1 VHPHHASRSFLRV
14 STGLFVY
21 TSNRLE
27 ELLEALVTVLQR
39 TPLPPLQDETI
50 VVPSQGLSR
59 WLRQQLAQRCG
70 IAAGLQ
76 LPFPGAFVQ
85 QLDQRRAGSGDP
97 FAPDPLLFRL
107 WRLFDDH
114 KLRALFGPAAAYCEQ
129 DPDQQ
134 KRLQLLQRLV
144 RCFDDYQLYRP
155 ELLQQWSAGDDTP
168 AAGPHAQWQARLWR
182 ELLRDAGMLPN
193 ANGPE
198 KPRGRR
204 RPAPTGPLLFPEL
217 GATEGTAD
225 AASAAPDPLA
235 AQRFAR
241 LQQALADGDTA
252 RALQPVRL
260 SVFGAG
266 TLPPAFLELLATL
279 SQHLEVHLFVPTPTA
294 LFTGDVHRLDPDSN
308 ALFARLGT
316 EAREFATLLAR
327 TTERLGAQARLVVD
341 LGEMAS
347 RPAVAD
353 GAPLLLQLQDDIAA
367 LRVRGPDRGPLAQR
381 LRLRA
386 DDDSLRVHVCHSP
399 QRELEVVRDQ
409 ILAAFAAD
417 AELTPDQVLVLVP
430 DIERYAPFAHAVFG
444 PVQEYL
450 PFHVADKSPAK
461 GLPLCTALFAVLQLA
476 QERLEVHDVLHLL
489 EQPAVQQRFG
499 IFASDLPSLRSRCER
514 AGIRWGLDGEA
525 RARQF
530 QVPPFDDN
538 AWRPGLQRL
547 LLGTATGPVHDLVLG
562 QLPVADATSGRD
574 ELLLRFLHF
583 TDTLWAQLQ
592 ALQQPQ
598 PPAQWA
604 LRIEALLEAM
614 FAPAA
619 AEDEQALVL
628 VRAAL
633 AKLRAAADIA
643 RCRAPLHRTV
653 LRDWLDQTLRQQP
666 SPRGFLAG
674 AVTIAA
680 LLPMRTVPVRR
691 LFVCGLDDASFP
703 RRDSPPPFDLIA
715 AARRPGDRSA
725 RLDDRQMF
733 LDVLLAARESL
744 HLCYVGRSQKDN
756 SACAP
761 SVVLGELLDHVDL
774 SCERLADGR
783 LPRAAIVVEHPLQ
796 PWSVRYRER
805 GARRDPRLFTYTRAE
820 LEPELLGTDEPA
832 WCTGPIPTAAELA
845 SADVPFDRLL
855 EFWPNPSR
863 FYLRHGLGLRLPRE
877 DEPDA
882 TMEPFAVGPLER
894 WALQSDGVERALRG
908 TRAPRD
914 AEALMRASGL
924 LPVGGMSRIAFVD
937 VDDELQHF
945 LEQLRSFGAL
955 LARPLDVAVAGTRVR
970 GEIHG
975 LGAECLL
982 LARIARIK
990 PKDHLRAWVHH
1001 VFLALARHRGAGSW
1015 PTTTVLLGRGKQLRL
1030 RDLPVE
1036 VAERQA
1042 ALLLCGYREGLPQPL
1057 PFFEQSSHKFGERLH
1072 AGKDAE
1078 QARRAAHGAFQSQP
1092 PDAWPRGDADDLA
1105 IGLCWR
1111 GREPLDHPAFADYAE
1126 PIWRHAYAYTEE
1138 T

>member
-1 VHPHHASRSFLRV
+1 M

-27 ELLEALVTVLQR
+27 ELLEALATVLQR

-59 WLRQQLAQRCG
+59 WLRQQLARRCG

-85 QLDQRRAGSGDP
+85 RLDQRRVGTGDP

-107 WRLFDDH
+107 WRLFDDS
-114 KLRALFGPAAAYCEQ
+114 KVRAVLGPAAAYCED

-144 RCFDDYQLYRP
+144 RCLDDYQLYRP

-168 AAGPHAQWQARLWR
+168 AAGPHAAWQARLWR

-193 ANGPE
+193 APVPE

-204 RPAPTGPLLFPEL
+204 RAAPTGPLLFPEP
-217 GATEGTAD
+217 GANEPMAGAP
-225 AASAAPDPLA
+225 SAEPDPLA

-241 LQQALADGDTA
+241 LQQALADGNTA

-266 TLPPAFLELLATL
+266 TLPPAFVDLLATL
-279 SQHLEVHLFVPTPTA
+279 ARHLEVHLFVPTPTA

-327 TTERLGAQARLVVD
+327 TTERLGSQARIVVD
-341 LGEMAS
+341 LGELAA
-347 RPAVAD
+347 RPAIAAD
-353 GAPLLLQLQDDIAA
+353 APLLLQLQDDIAA

-381 LRLRA
+381 LHLRF

-417 AELTPDQVLVLVP
+417 AELAPDQVLVLVP

-450 PFHVADKSPAK
+450 PFHIADKSPAAD
-461 GLPLCTALFAVLQLA
+461 LPLCTALFAVLQLA
-476 QERLEVHDVLHLL
+476 QARLEVHDVLHLL
-489 EQPAVQQRFG
+489 EQPAVQQRFR
-499 IFASDLPSLRSRCER
+499 IFASDLPSLRTRCER

-547 LLGTATGPVHDLVLG
+547 LLGTATGPVDDLVLG

-604 LRIEALLEAM
+604 LRIDALLAAM
-614 FAPAA
+614 FAPAS
-619 AEDEQALVL
+619 AEDEQALVQ

-633 AKLRAAADIA
+633 AKLRSAAEVA
-643 RCRAPLHRTV
+643 RCRTPLHRTV
-653 LRDWLDQTLRQQP
+653 LRDWLEQTLRQQP

-680 LLPMRTVPVRR
+680 LLPMRAVPVRR

-703 RRDSPPPFDLIA
+703 RRDTPPPFDLIA

-761 SVVLGELLDHVDL
+761 SVVLGELLDHLDL
-774 SCERLADGR
+774 TCERMGDGR
-783 LPRAAIVVEHPLQ
+783 LPREVIVVEHPLQ
-796 PWSVRYRER
+796 PWSVQYRQT
-805 GARRDPRLFTYTRAE
+805 GARRDRRLFTFTRAD
-820 LEPELLGTDEPA
+820 LEPALLGSDEPI
-832 WCTGPIPTAAELA
+832 WCTGAIAPAAEGT
-845 SADVPFDRLL
+845 SAEVPFDRLL
-855 EFWPNPSR
+855 ELWRHPSR
-863 FYLRHGLGLRLPRE
+863 FFLRHGLGVRLPRE

-882 TMEPFAVGPLER
+882 TMEPFVVDDLQR
-894 WALQSDGVERALRG
+894 WALQNDGVERALRG

-914 AEALMRASGL
+914 PEALMRASGR
-924 LPVGGMSRIAFVD
+924 LPVGGMSRLAFVD
-937 VDDELQHF
+937 VDDGLQQF
-945 LEQLRSFGAL
+945 LTELRSFGAL
-955 LARPLDVAVAGTRVR
+955 QNRLLDVSIGQTRVR
-970 GEIHG
+970 GELSG
-975 LGAECLL
+975 LAREFLV
-982 LARIARIK
+982 LARIASIK
-990 PKDHLRAWVHH
+990 PKDHLRAWLHH
-1001 VFLALARHRGAGSW
+1001 VFVALARHRGDADW
-1015 PTTTVLLGRGKQLRL
+1015 PAVTILLGKRAQWRL
-1030 RDLPVE
+1030 RALPLE
-1036 VAERQA
+1036 VAELQA
-1042 ALLLCGYREGLPQPL
+1042 ELLLRGFREGTPAPL
-1057 PFFEQSSHKFGERLH
+1057 PFFELASHAYGQRLH
-1072 AGKDAE
+1072 AGKTPDEAM
-1078 QARRAAHGAFQSQP
+1078 RAARSAFLVSRFESRMRSDSE
-1092 PDAWPRGDADDLA
+1092 DAATA
-1105 IGLCWR
+1105 LCWR
-1111 GREPLDHPAFADYAE
+1111 GRDPLDQPAFAAYAE
-1126 PIWRHAYAYTEE
+1126 QVWMQIHDHTEE
-1138 T
+1138 S

>member
-1 VHPHHASRSFLRV
+1 V

-27 ELLEALVTVLQR
+27 ELLEALATVLQQN
-39 TPLPPLQDETI
+39 PLPPLQDETI

-59 WLRQQLAQRCG
+59 WLSQQLAQRWG

-85 QLDQRRAGSGDP
+85 QLDRRRAGTGDP

-107 WRLFDDH
+107 WRLFDDQ
-114 KLRALFGPAAAYCEQ
+114 KLRSLFGPAAAYCEQ

-155 ELLQQWSAGDDTP
+155 ELLQQWSAGSDTP
-168 AAGPHAQWQARLWR
+168 EAGPHAAWQARLWR
-182 ELLRDAGMLPN
+182 ELLRDAGMLPV
-193 ANGPE
+193 AAAPE

-204 RPAPTGPLLFPEL
+204 RSAPTGPLLFPEL
-217 GATEGTAD
+217 GAGPPLPG
-225 AASAAPDPLA
+225 AATTAPDPLA

-241 LQQALADGDTA
+241 LQKALADGDTA

-266 TLPPAFLELLATL
+266 TLPPAFVELLATL
-279 SQHLEVHLFVPTPTA
+279 SRHIQVHLFVPTPTA
-294 LFTGDVHRLDPDSN
+294 LFTGDVHHDDPDSN

-316 EAREFATLLAR
+316 EAREFAALLGR
-327 TTERLGAQARLVVD
+327 TTERLGRTARPAID
-341 LGEMAS
+341 LGGLVT
-347 RPAVAD
+347 R
-353 GAPLLLQLQDDIAA
+353 APLPTPTPLLQQLQDDIAE

-381 LRLRA
+381 LRLRD

-417 AELTPDQVLVLVP
+417 PELEPDQVLVLVP
-430 DIERYAPFAHAVFG
+430 DVERYAPFAHAVFG
-444 PVQEYL
+444 PVQEHL

-489 EQPAVQQRFG
+489 EQPSVQQRFR

-514 AGIRWGLDGEA
+514 AGIRWGLDGES

-538 AWRPGLQRL
+538 AWRPGLERL

-562 QLPVADATSGRD
+562 QLPVADATAGRD

-604 LRIEALLEAM
+604 LRIETLLAAM
-614 FAPAA
+614 FAPAST
-619 AEDEQALVL
+619 EDEQALTL

-633 AKLRAAADIA
+633 AKLRAAADVA

-653 LRDWLDQTLRQQP
+653 LRDWLDQALRQQP

-691 LFVCGLDDASFP
+691 LYVCGLDDASFP
-703 RRDSPPPFDLIA
+703 RRDTPPPFDLIA

-761 SVVLGELLDHVDL
+761 SVVLGELLDHLDL
-774 SCERLADGR
+774 ACERLPDGR
-783 LPRAAIVVEHPLQ
+783 LPREAIVVEHPLQ
-796 PWSVRYRER
+796 PWSVRYRQT
-805 GARRDPRLFTYTRAE
+805 GSQRDRRLFTFTRAE
-820 LEPELLGTDEPA
+820 LEPELVGAEEPA
-832 WCTGPIPTAAELA
+832 WCTGAVATAAELA
-845 SADVPFDRLL
+845 GAEVPFERLL
-855 EFWPNPSR
+855 DFWRHPSR
-863 FYLRHGLGLRLPRE
+863 FFLRHGLGLRLPRE

-882 TMEPFAVGPLER
+882 TMEPFAVGNLER
-894 WALQSDGVERALRG
+894 WALQNGGVERALRG
-908 TRAPRD
+908 TRPPRD
-914 AEALMRASGL
+914 PEALMRASGL

-937 VDDELQHF
+937 VDDELQGF
-945 LEQLRSFGAL
+945 LGQLRSFGPL
-955 LARPLDVAVAGTRVR
+955 QARPLDVSIAGTRVR

-975 LGAECLL
+975 LGADCLL

-990 PKDHLRAWVHH
+990 PKDHLRAWLHH
-1001 VFLALARHRGAGSW
+1001 VFLAIARHRGAGSW
-1015 PTTTVLLGRGKQLRL
+1015 PGITVLLGRGKQWRL
-1030 RDLPVE
+1030 RELPVE
-1036 VAERQA
+1036 VAEQQA
-1042 ALLLCGYREGLPQPL
+1042 ELLLCGYRGGLPQPL
-1057 PFFEQSSHKFGERLH
+1057 PFFEQASHKFGERLH
-1072 AGKDAE
+1072 AGKDAQ

-1092 PDAWPRGDADDLA
+1092 PEVWPRGDTDDLA
-1105 IGLCWR
+1105 VGLCWR
-1111 GREPLDHPAFADYAE
+1111 GREPLEHPAFPDYAE
-1126 PIWRHAYAYTEE
+1126 KIWRFAHAYTEE
-1138 T
+1138 S